1 VLRNAD
7 SRAVTDV
14 VTDVETALVKKHA
27 NHVPKEVELYFH
39 KGGGRWNT
47 QRLAEATTE
56 EEIPRWRNDFPEVM
70 IIGRSNVGKSTLL
83 NAIVDTQG
91 HPLRRAATSDK
102 PGLTRTLNFYSVGGR
117 KQRPRMALIDAPGYG
132 FAYGEALELLRWH
145 HLTLRFLQS
154 PRPPLRRLL
163 LLLDA
168 RHGFK
173 AADRHFLEA
182 LGRRVPPWPEYCA
195 ALGAPE
201 EDDNEGDGNTRLQ
214 DEEDYFDDEDFDD
227 DEEFADYDDD
237 DLDDNEFDDEDMKQ
251 ALQVRAQP
259 NP

>member
-1 VLRNAD
+1 
-7 SRAVTDV
+7 
-14 VTDVETALVKKHA
+14 
-27 NHVPKEVELYFH
+27 
-39 KGGGRWNT
+39 
-47 QRLAEATTE
+47 
-56 EEIPRWRNDFPEVM
+56 M

-251 ALQVRAQP
+251 ALQTAEREMQP
-259 NP
+259 APAPATWPPARFPPIQVQVQA